1 MIGNKY
7 KATSI
12 LGLVSIGFFLAYP
25 FQDTFIGG
33 ILSGGFGA
41 AMIGGLADWFAVS
54 ALFRRP
60 LGIPFRTAII
70 PRNREKIFK
79 TLTDMVENEI
89 LVTENIKKCL
99 DDYDISKIVI
109 TFMTEHDGKS
119 YIKKMIY
126 RFLQDMLAQL
136 KPEEIITVIN
146 NIVQYNSKKIKVC
159 TYIVDILE
167 WLVKKKYHDRIID
180 VLIQQCI
187 IIAKHK
193 KLRPLL
199 AEIFVEVK
207 QNYEHGMSRRKIFND
222 LMDLSLVQVAM
233 SAQQA
238 LVMIL
243 FEMKDKNHPIRQQGN
258 IWLAQFII
266 KLKTNVNFQQ
276 EVDDF
281 IQQKIIDKI
290 NIGSY
295 VSQEIILLYGD
306 KNINKQII
314 RWLVPV
320 TEQIDKLVI
329 DFSKNQQQRIKFD
342 SAIKHSLIEWIDTN
356 HNQIGM
362 MVQDTLKDF
371 TNEKLINFIENKV
384 GNDLQMIRINGSV
397 VGGFVGIIIYLL
409 TFSFK

>member
-7 KATSI
+7 KATFI
-12 LGLVSIGFFLAYP
+12 LGLVSIGFFMAYP
-25 FQDTFIGG
+25 FQHTFIGG

-89 LVTENIKKCL
+89 LVAENIKKCL

-109 TFMTEHDGKS
+109 TFMTEHNGKS
-119 YIKKMIY
+119 YTKKMIY

-136 KPEEIITVIN
+136 KPEEIIAVMKS
-146 NIVQYNSKKIKVC
+146 IVQSNSKKMKVC
-159 TYIVDILE
+159 TYIVEILE
-167 WLVKKKYHDRIID
+167 WFVKKRYHDRIID

-207 QNYEHGMSRRKIFND
+207 QNYERGMNRRKIFNN
-222 LMDLSLVQVAM
+222 LMDLSPAQVAM
-233 SAQQA
+233 SIQRAIVA
-238 LVMIL
+238 IL
-243 FEMKDKNHPIRQQGN
+243 SEMKDRNHPIRQQGN
-258 IWLAQFII
+258 VWLAQLII
-266 KLKTNVNFQQ
+266 KLKTNVEFQQ

-290 NIGSY
+290 DIGY
-295 VSQEIILLYGD
+295 YISQEIILLYGD

-320 TEQIDKLVI
+320 TDQIDKLVV

-342 SAIKHSLIEWIDTN
+342 SAMKAALSEWIDTN

-371 TNEKLINFIENKV
+371 TNEKLIHFIETKV

-397 VGGFVGIIIYLL
+397 VGGLVGIMIYLL

>member
-89 LVTENIKKCL
+89 LVAENIKKCL

>member
-25 FQDTFIGG
+25 FQHTFIGG

>member
-25 FQDTFIGG
+25 FQHTFIGG

-89 LVTENIKKCL
+89 LVAENIKKCL

-167 WLVKKKYHDRIID
+167 WLVKKKYHDRVID

-199 AEIFVEVK
+199 ADIFVEIK
-207 QNYEHGMSRRKIFND
+207 KNYEHGMNRRKIFND
-222 LMDLSLVQVAM
+222 LMDLSPVQVAI

-238 LVMIL
+238 LVTIL

-295 VSQEIILLYGD
+295 ISQGIILLYGER
-306 KNINKQII
+306 NINKKII

-342 SAIKHSLIEWIDTN
+342 SAIKNSLIEWIDTN

-384 GNDLQMIRINGSV
+384 GNDLQMIRINGSL
-397 VGGFVGIIIYLL
+397 VGGFVGIIIYLV